1 MMNNSRLLRL
11 FYGGPDGGQTNQA
24 QIHLTDA
31 AGKTLSWIV
40 FMIRECLLILIPTP
54 AASAKC
60 SYLLRNE
67 IPNNIYSVQG
77 RWFFDTAQKPVGN
90 DEQKN
95 REKETMACNRYSK
108 GKREKW
114 KQHSG

>member
-77 RWFFDTAQKPVGN
+77 RWFFDTPPRSLSGITNRKQK
-90 DEQKN
+90 
-95 REKETMACNRYSK
+95 KEVT
-108 GKREKW
+108 GW
-114 KQHSG
+114 